1 MEALR
6 VGPVVLMHEKSL
18 IAGSVVLMRMNI
30 KPGGGHCGWIS
41 QRWMMTSLFLDSFPS
56 GFAWLAEVAY
66 EAATPPG
73 ESREVEDCGWRGSSE
88 G

>member
-1 MEALR
+1 
-6 VGPVVLMHEKSL
+6 
-18 IAGSVVLMRMNI
+18 
-30 KPGGGHCGWIS
+30 
-41 QRWMMTSLFLDSFPS
+41 MTSLFLDSFPS

-66 EAATPPG
+66 EATTAPG